1 MATKVFRAS
10 NVRKMLRTTAAV
22 ALIASA
28 SGVHAQQATTPTAP
42 APAPTP
48 APATTANDNVLR
60 PLAGNIRA
68 FGGDIS
74 GTAGN
79 IRAFAGD
86 STASAGNIR
95 AFAGNIRAFAG
106 NIRAFQG
113 DMVPASGPNAAFW
126 GSLAAASG
134 VVAPSAGNIRAFSGD
149 LEGLAGSIRTFAENI
164 RSSDGTLL
172 TYEQAPAVYDGIAQQ
187 ISTIVATSRATWGAA
202 VRSQTGQ
209 LFNDAFVKPMLSRYE
224 INLDKPKSLEGI
236 DEVGLELFLLD
247 WNDNLMNFSGR
258 DQVDHWMK
266 EINWSPSLTQQVIG
280 GASVKIG
287 LLDFTVM
294 GEESKNII
302 RSEGISE
309 ISGMHGT
316 AVASLIY
323 ARHNRR
329 RVMGIAPTV
338 DVVSYNPY
346 DSSLTAGWSDIR
358 TGIEQFVAE
367 KVSVVNMSLG
377 VPGWTLNEGWN
388 TVFADG
394 RLAKAAQSQLF
405 VLAAGND
412 GVVQPGD
419 IKWDVIH
426 NPVIIVVGSVDP
438 SGRISAFSNTPGTA
452 CLVKNMNANGK
463 CNGADDLLMNRFMV
477 APGEFMLVSDGEG
490 GVTRMSGTSFAA
502 PLVSGTAALIA
513 DRWPWLSTRPN
524 AVADIIL
531 ESAKD
536 LGAPGVDEV
545 YGYGLLD
552 VAAALSPKSFDSLSW
567 KVSENGVINTYSAK
581 TIRPAAVSSKSS
593 WEAAGAYVTV
603 FDDINKTYRDFTIP
617 LSSKLIGQTVG
628 TSGEQFQAYLQS
640 RFWAWVATPPNAP
653 STSGFTN
660 SQAVAPIAGFGELNA
675 AVTLTP
681 RAFRPGLRQRNAP
694 FDAGLSFRVP
704 GDKIGFS
711 FGSGNGAVAL
721 ANQSGFQLA
730 SDYDV
735 NTGGANP
742 FLALASGGSYASV
755 DVALSDQLT
764 LSSGVAS
771 QSAERDLDRTDPDT
785 RQTLARLMPYRASAS
800 SVSLRYRATGWL
812 SATASYTMLREK
824 TGLLGVQSLDRTDFG
839 QGTTTDAATYG
850 LDIALTP
857 TLSMAGS
864 ATLGRTRAGD
874 ASRQNIVV
882 SRGGLTS
889 TAFQLA
895 VMKSKLF
902 GQNDS
907 VRFTVSQPLHVERG
921 SIDFNS
927 VEVVDRQT
935 GELGV
940 VKQTVALQSPA
951 RIHVAEAIYR
961 RPVMGGAA
969 DVSLFGRA
977 RIGGDTLTARDA
989 ALTLGAAFR
998 VGF

>member
-1 MATKVFRAS
+1 MAMTGFRT
-10 NVRKMLRTTAAV
+10 NYVRKVLRTTAAI
-22 ALIASA
+22 ALVASA
-28 SGVHAQQATTPTAP
+28 SGVHAQQSTTTK

-48 APATTANDNVLR
+48 PPATSANDKVLR
-60 PLAGNIRA
+60 PLAGSIRTFA
-68 FGGDIS
+68 GDIS
-74 GTAGN
+74 GTAGS
-79 IRAFAGD
+79 IRTFAGD
-86 STASAGNIR
+86 GTASAGSIRTFAGSIRTFSDNIR
-95 AFAGNIRAFAG
+95 T
-106 NIRAFQG
+106 FQG
-113 DMVPASGPNAAFW
+113 EMVPASGPNAAFW

-134 VVAPSAGNIRAFSGD
+134 VVAPNAGSIRTFSGD
-149 LEGLAGSIRTFAENI
+149 LAGLAGSIRTFAGNI

-172 TYEQAPAVYDGIAQQ
+172 TYEQAPAVYNGIAKQ
-187 ISTIVATSRATWGAA
+187 ISTIVATSWVTWGAA

-209 LFNDAFVKPMLSRYE
+209 SFNDAFVKPMLSRYQ
-224 INLDKPKSLEGI
+224 IDLAKPKSLEGF

-247 WNDNLMNFSGR
+247 WNDNLMNYSGR

-266 EINWSPSLTQQVIG
+266 AINWSPSLTQQVIG
-280 GASVKIG
+280 GASVRIG
-287 LLDFTVM
+287 LLDFTVT
-294 GEESKNII
+294 GDETKNII
-302 RSEGISE
+302 RSKGISD

-316 AVASLIY
+316 AVASLIF
-323 ARHNRR
+323 AGHDGRG
-329 RVMGIAPTV
+329 VMGIAPTV
-338 DVVSYNPY
+338 SVVSYNPF

-358 TGIEQFVAE
+358 KGINQFGTT
-367 KVSVVNMSLG
+367 VSVINVSMG
-377 VPGWTLNEGWN
+377 VPGWTLNDGWN
-388 TVFADG
+388 TVFANGLAG
-394 RLAKAAQSQLF
+394 RKDQLF

-412 GVVQPGD
+412 GIVQPRD
-419 IKWDVIH
+419 IEWSIV
-426 NPVIIVVGSVDP
+426 NPEIIVVGSVDP
-438 SGRISAFSNTPGTA
+438 SGKISAFSNTPGKT
-452 CLVKNMNANGK
+452 CLLQNGK
-463 CNGADDLLMNRFMV
+463 CGGKANLLMNRFIV

-513 DRWPWLSTRPN
+513 DRWPWLSNMPDT
-524 AVADIIL
+524 VADIIL
-531 ESAKD
+531 QSAKD

-545 YGYGLLD
+545 YGHGLLD

-567 KVSENGVINTYSAK
+567 KVSENGRIKTYSAS
-581 TIRPAAVSSKSS
+581 TIREAAVSSKSS
-593 WEAAGAYVTV
+593 WEAAGAFVTV
-603 FDDINKTYRDFTIP
+603 FDDINLTYRDFKIP

-628 TSGEQFQAYLQS
+628 NSGNEFQAYLLS

-653 STSGFTN
+653 SKFGFTN
-660 SQAVAPIAGFGELNA
+660 SQAVAPLAGFGELNA

-704 GDKIGFS
+704 GDKIGVR

-755 DVALSDQLT
+755 DVALSDRLA

-771 QSAERDLDRTDPDT
+771 QSAERDLDRTAPDT
-785 RQTLARLMPYRASAS
+785 RQSLARLMPYRAIAS
-800 SVSLRYRATGWL
+800 SVSLSYRATGWL

-850 LDIALTP
+850 VDIALTP

-874 ASRQNIVV
+874 ATRQNIVV
-882 SRGGLTS
+882 SRGGLMS

-961 RPVMGGAA
+961 RPVMGGTA

-977 RIGGDTLTARDA
+977 RFGGDTQAARDA